1 LSKIKQTIAFFIYFA
16 HKNHLME
23 IKFIEIASAFIVLFA
38 VIDILGSIPIIL
50 DIRKKGGIVNA
61 TEASL
66 VAYGVLV
73 AFLFLGKALLA
84 LFGVDISSFA
94 VAGSFVLL
102 IMAMEMILGVEIF
115 RHDSPSGA
123 SIVPIAFP
131 LIAGAGSFTTL
142 LALRAEFELINII
155 IALTLNIIVVFFVL
169 RSTHVIEKLI
179 GQGGIYILKK
189 FFGIIL
195 LAMAIK
201 LFMSN
206 IAAILTGL
214 IPKLDN

>member
-1 LSKIKQTIAFFIYFA
+1 
-16 HKNHLME
+16 ME
-23 IKFIEIASAFIVLFA
+23 IRLIEIASAFIVLFA
-38 VIDILGSIPIIL
+38 VIDILGSIPIII
-50 DIRKKGGIVNA
+50 DIRKKGGIINSA
-61 TEASL
+61 EASL
-66 VAYGVLV
+66 VAYGVLI

-94 VAGSFVLL
+94 IAGSFVLL

-115 RHDSPSGA
+115 KHDSPSGA

-142 LALRAEFELINII
+142 LALRAEFEVINII
-155 IALTLNIIVVFFVL
+155 IALTLNIVVVYFVL

-179 GQGGIYILKK
+179 GQGGIYVLKK

-206 IAAILTGL
+206 IAEIMTDL
-214 IPKLDN
+214 IPKLHT

>member
-1 LSKIKQTIAFFIYFA
+1 
-16 HKNHLME
+16 ME
-23 IKFIEIASAFIVLFA
+23 IKLIEIASAFIVLFA
-38 VIDILGSIPIIL
+38 VIDILGAIPIIL
-50 DIRKKGGIVNA
+50 DIKKKGGIIKPFQ
-61 TEASL
+61 AST
-66 VAYGVLV
+66 VAFGVLI

-102 IMAMEMILGVEIF
+102 IMALEMILGVEIF

-123 SIVPIAFP
+123 SIVPVAFP
-131 LIAGAGSFTTL
+131 LIAGAGTFTTL
-142 LALRAEFELINII
+142 LSLRAEFELINII
-155 IALTLNIIVVFFVL
+155 IALTLNILFVFVIL
-169 RSTHVIEKLI
+169 RSTHVVERLI
-179 GQGGIYILKK
+179 GQGGIYVLKK

-206 IAAILTGL
+206 VALILTDL
-214 IPKLDN
+214 IPKLHN

>member
-1 LSKIKQTIAFFIYFA
+1 
-16 HKNHLME
+16 
-23 IKFIEIASAFIVLFA
+23 
-38 VIDILGSIPIIL
+38 
-50 DIRKKGGIVNA
+50 
-61 TEASL
+61 
-66 VAYGVLV
+66 
-73 AFLFLGKALLA
+73 
-84 LFGVDISSFA
+84 
-94 VAGSFVLL
+94 
-102 IMAMEMILGVEIF
+102 MILGVEIF